1 MIDVRDDGDVLVHQ
15 HGEHAGTMASAALT
29 LVFARGTAKVLDMM
43 VVVFGSHCLY
53 TFILA
58 TAVVS
63 VAVLGR
69 PKIV

>member
-1 MIDVRDDGDVLVHQ
+1 MIDVRDDGDILVRQ
-15 HGEHAGTMASAALT
+15 HGWTTATAALT
-29 LVFARGTAKVLDMM
+29 LVFARGTANVLDMM
-43 VVVFGSHCLY
+43 IAVCGSHCLY
-53 TFILA
+53 AFILA